1 MRTNDLS
8 AEGLGLPTP
17 DTLTVY
23 GAAWCGDCRNVVR
36 YLDASGID
44 YRYLDLGIDRAAQAT
59 LDGVGIRSIP
69 VVVTPDGDVF
79 IEPSARELAAAGI
92 GPS

>member
-1 MRTNDLS
+1 MGMNDLS
-8 AEGLGLPTP
+8 AERLGLPTP

-36 YLDASGID
+36 YLDAYGID

-59 LDGVGIRSIP
+59 LDGAGIRSIP
-69 VVVTPDGDVF
+69 VVVTADGDVL
-79 IEPSARELAAAGI
+79 IEPSARELAAVGI